1 MVRSKVPM
9 PEHLLEVVNTTCG
22 LGPHYSCKRTLAN
35 VAALMAEP
43 EAVMEEAEAARGR
56 RLARKVTATLAV
68 KEALRAEHAEPVKE
82 DATRWRSQWSQ
93 NQSCSVQNQS
103 CSVRTCS
110 ST

>member
-9 PEHLLEVVNTTCG
+9 PEHLLEAVNKTCG
-22 LGPHYSCKRTLAN
+22 LDQRYSSKHTLAN
-35 VAALMAEP
+35 LAALMAES

-56 RLARKVTATLAV
+56 CLARKVAATLAV
-68 KEALRAEHAEPVKE
+68 KEALWAVEEASWAEHAEPVKE
-82 DATRWRSQWSQ
+82 DATRWRSQ
-93 NQSCSVQNQS
+93 QSQNQS